1 MRLWDFH
8 FSYEYIM
15 KMSNFNVVK
24 WNVPCRSR
32 DEGGKQTRWERW
44 GFWRQRCAV
53 VSTVCWAAVE
63 TSDDQLPHLLMPA
76 NHYTCKYNSFITSS
90 SDRIDAEV
98 RCINPVPVC
107 PRRRAL
113 IHSARMPKGAVGDLL
128 NPWVAWATGS
138 RAPTGRTE
146 ASLLYNTYRTIN
158 PSIEVE
164 PLASISTIKSDHGLY
179 SRPGFY

>member
-90 SDRIDAEV
+90 SDCIDTEV

-113 IHSARMPKGAVGDLL
+113 IHSARMPKGVPSAICWIHELH
-128 NPWVAWATGS
+128 
-138 RAPTGRTE
+138 GRPV
-146 ASLLYNTYRTIN
+146 R
-158 PSIEVE
+158 
-164 PLASISTIKSDHGLY
+164 G
-179 SRPGFY
+179 RQPGGQKPVCFTTLTVP